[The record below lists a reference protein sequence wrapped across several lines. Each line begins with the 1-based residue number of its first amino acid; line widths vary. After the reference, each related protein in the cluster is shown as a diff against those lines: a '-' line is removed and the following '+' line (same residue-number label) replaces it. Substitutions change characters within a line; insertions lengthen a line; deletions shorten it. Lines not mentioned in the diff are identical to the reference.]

1 MQTGREPYSPFD
13 GNLET
18 YAGGSSIG
26 MNFPKPICVTHIR
39 MAPRNAN
46 NMIVKGNRYE
56 LMYYDCSWKSA
67 GKQVAKDNYLIF
79 QDVPSNTLY
88 WLKNL
93 DHGKEELP
101 FFYSEGVQYF
111 IDKSFL

>member
-1 MQTGREPYSPFD
+1 
-13 GNLET
+13 
-18 YAGGSSIG
+18 
-26 MNFPKPICVTHIR
+26 

-88 WLKNL
+88 WLKTWITVKKNCL
-93 DHGKEELP
+93 
-101 FFYSEGVQYF
+101 
-111 IDKSFL
+111 SFTVKAYNTS